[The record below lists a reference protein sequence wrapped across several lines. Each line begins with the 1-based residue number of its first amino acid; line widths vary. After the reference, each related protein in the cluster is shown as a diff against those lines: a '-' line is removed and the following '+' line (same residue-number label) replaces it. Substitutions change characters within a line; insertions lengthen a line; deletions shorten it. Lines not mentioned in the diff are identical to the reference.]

1 MFSKIMVPIDL
12 AHVEAIDKSLKT
24 AAQLARLWE
33 ASLCYVAVV
42 GSQPGRV
49 ARSPVEFAA
58 RLKAF
63 ARERGERYGIETD
76 ARVFPSHDVAADLDV
91 KLLKAIDEVG
101 ADLVVMASHV
111 PGVPDRLHL
120 MSSNAAR
127 IVRQARVSV
136 MVVRPDRG

>member
-12 AHVEAIDKSLKT
+12 AHVEAIDKSLET
-24 AAQLARLWE
+24 AARLARLWE
-33 ASLCYVAVV
+33 ASLHYVAVV

-49 ARSPVEFAA
+49 ARTPAAFAA
-58 RLKAF
+58 KLNAF
-63 ARERGERYGIETD
+63 ARERAERYGIETE